1 MNLPL
6 PSAEHTAESR
16 AVRAALRRERLAARV
31 ALEDTDHAAHSSRVE
46 AHLAALLE
54 TLPAQTQAFC
64 APVRR
69 EFDARPLVARLLGR
83 GWRAAMPVVVAADA
97 PMAFRAWTPDTTMT
111 VDRHGIPIPRGG
123 AEVTPH
129 VLLLPLVAFDAR
141 GFRLGYGAGY
151 FDRTLAAMVP
161 RPLAIGVGYELCR
174 VADIHPEP
182 HDIALDVLVT
192 EAGAFR
198 PGG

>member
-54 TLPAQTQAFC
+54 TLPAQTLAFC

-83 GWRAAMPVVVAADA
+83 GWRAA
-97 PMAFRAWTPDTTMT
+97 MAFRAWTPDTTMT

>member
-1 MNLPL
+1 MNLPP
-6 PSAEHTAESR
+6 PSAEHIAESR
-16 AVRAALRRERLAARV
+16 AVRAALRRERLAARI
-31 ALEDTDHAAHSSRVE
+31 ALDDAGHATLSSRVE
-46 AHLAALLE
+46 ASLAALLD
-54 TLPAQTQAFC
+54 TLPAQTLAFC

-69 EFDARPLVARLLGR
+69 EFDAGPLVARLLGR
-83 GWRAAMPVVVAADA
+83 GWRAAMPVVVAAEA
-97 PMAFRAWTPDTTMT
+97 PMVFRTWTPDAAMT
-111 VDRHGIPIPRGG
+111 VDRHGIPIPQGG
-123 AEVTPH
+123 AEVTPD

-182 HDIALDVLVT
+182 QDIALDVLVT
-192 EAGAFR
+192 EAGVFR
-198 PGG
+198 PGD

>member
-1 MNLPL
+1 MNPPP
-6 PSAEHTAESR
+6 PSAEHTADSK
-16 AVRAALRRERLAARV
+16 AVRAVLRRERLAART
-31 ALEDTDHAAHSSRVE
+31 ALDDAGQATLASRVE
-46 AHLAALLE
+46 ANLATLLDAMPPQ
-54 TLPAQTQAFC
+54 TLAFC

-69 EFDARPLVARLLGR
+69 EFDARPLVARLLGL
-83 GWRAAMPVVVAADA
+83 GWRAAIPVVVAADS
-97 PMAFRAWTPDTTMT
+97 PMAFRLWTPDAAMT
-111 VDRHGIPIPRGG
+111 VDRHGIPIPQDG
-123 AEVTPH
+123 AEVTPD

-198 PGG
+198 PGA